1 MAGYRGPAAVMTERA
16 TAFLAALSDSQ
27 RAVAT
32 FPFDTT
38 ERFRWAFIPNEM
50 FPRTGLTLKAMSES
64 QRELAHALL
73 KTGLSQRGYLTT
85 TTIIELENVLQI
97 LEGPTRRFPRDP
109 EMYWLS
115 VFGTPS
121 ARGAW
126 GWRFEGHHLSLHF
139 TILGGNVIATSPTFL
154 GSNPAEVREGP
165 RRGLRVLGA
174 EEDAARTLVQ
184 ALSASQRAMATVAE
198 QAPNDILTSNMID
211 IQPLTPAGIRASDL
225 TASQRDLLMQLIEVY
240 TGVMHPDLAADR
252 LARLRSAGVEHIAF
266 AWAGGVERGAKH
278 YYRVQGPTFLIE
290 FDNTQNDGNHVHS
303 VWRDFRG
310 DFGRD
315 LLRDH
320 LRNAPH

>member
-139 TILGGNVIATSPTFL
+139 TIVNGDITVSTPTFL
-154 GSNPAEVREGP
+154 GANPANVPSGP
-165 RRGLRVLGA
+165 RRGMRPMREQEDTARDLLAALDEAQRKVAIFDQVAPTNVVTGA
-174 EEDAARTLVQ
+174 ELVVNPLEPVGIKGA
-184 ALSASQRAMATVAE
+184 ALSAKQREMLMAVIDSYISIMADDIAE
-198 QAPNDILTSNMID
+198 LR
-211 IQPLTPAGIRASDL
+211 RAAVRRGGL
-225 TASQRDLLMQLIEVY
+225 ENTY
-240 TGVMHPDLAADR
+240 
-252 LARLRSAGVEHIAF
+252 F
-266 AWAGGVERGAKH
+266 AWAGSTERGQVA
-278 YYRVQGPTFLIE
+278 YYRVQGPEFLIE
-290 FDNTQNDGNHVHS
+290 FDNTQKDPNHIHAAF
-303 VWRDFRG
+303 RDFDG
-310 DFGRD
+310 DLGRD
-315 LLRDH
+315 LLREH
-320 LRNAPH
+320 VKQAH

>member
-198 QAPNDILTSNMID
+198 QAPNDILTSNMLD
-211 IQPLTPAGIRASDL
+211 IEPLTPAGIRASDL